1 MPQFQLDTS
10 GIVNVDPRVSE
21 SYIGSHP
28 LRVTVW
34 AMLDSFTQ
42 AYITAAFWT
51 EEEQLAEQQGEDGGD
66 AAYSQGAVKGYSD
79 LAPETLASIL
89 ADCAQFQ
96 ATDAYRKVREAE
108 DNEELGDLFET
119 DGGVSS
125 QAGHD
130 FWLTRNGHG
139 AGFWDGDWPEPHG
152 EALCGVAES
161 FPDVSLY
168 VGGDGKIYT

>member
-1 MPQFQLDTS
+1 MPQFKLDTS
-10 GIVNVDPRVSE
+10 GVIVMHVPQFAYVAFDD
-21 SYIGSHP
+21 
-28 LRVTVW
+28 
-34 AMLDSFTQ
+34 LDSFTQ
-42 AYITAAFWT
+42 AYIEAAFFT
-51 EEEQLAEQQGEDGGD
+51 SDEEVGD
-66 AAYSQGAVKGYSD
+66 KGYSD
-79 LAPETLASIL
+79 LTPETLASIL
-89 ADCAQFQ
+89 ADCNRFQ
-96 ATDAYRKVREAE
+96 SSEAYLTVREAE
-108 DNEELGDLFET
+108 DNEELGDLFEA

-152 EALCGVAES
+152 EALCGVADA